1 MPLSNRKPQQ
11 KHPWRGDSLLPRPP
25 PFHSPAPCSLGGNTV
40 PSLQPTL
47 QGTHLSRR
55 HPHPGTGH
63 SPTVAFRPT
72 SLLRL
77 AYALDLMGYGRT
89 MWPVQNEAHTL
100 SLKVVSITST
110 AQILYEAKK
119 CKFLRIF
126 FQNCSSLPVFCI
138 HFPHFP
144 SLVVLFSNLYCFF
157 EFSPIF
163 CIFFWNR
170 GPKCTIFWGLPP
182 GAALPPA
189 GPHHQAVHQ
198 QRSVFCAAVDCCCS
212 YDAGFVYPP

>member
-1 MPLSNRKPQQ
+1 MILSLFVQCLFPTGNPSRDILGEGTVCCQ
-11 KHPWRGDSLLPRPP
+11 DP
-25 PFHSPAPCSLGGNTV
+25 PFHSCPASCSLGGNTV
-40 PSLQPTL
+40 PSLRATP

-119 CKFLRIF
+119 MQIFTNFFPELLQLASFLHTFSSFSQFGCSF
-126 FQNCSSLPVFCI
+126 F
-138 HFPHFP
+138 
-144 SLVVLFSNLYCFF
+144 
-157 EFSPIF
+157 
-163 CIFFWNR
+163 
-170 GPKCTIFWGLPP
+170 
-182 GAALPPA
+182 
-189 GPHHQAVHQ
+189 
-198 QRSVFCAAVDCCCS
+198 
-212 YDAGFVYPP
+212 